1 MKVES
6 NTKRF
11 ELVNAVIDAAKKLV
25 DMGYGNVEFAKTTMV
40 ADK

>member
-1 MKVES
+1 MKAES
-6 NTKRF
+6 TKRL

-25 DMGYGNVEFAKTTMV
+25 DMGYGNVEFAKATMV